1 MATVGAKAAAYARL
15 KRDSNISGRLVF
27 TNVIGRYRSRV
38 IIHLIPQLCFS
49 RRQNTAAPEHN
60 PEYRPGKEE
69 VSDVRDL
76 APRQIQAQN
85 ADKPPEDGTA
95 RDIENKGQP

>member
-69 VSDVRDL
+69 VSDVRNL

-85 ADKPPEDGTA
+85 ADKPPEDGAA
-95 RDIENKGQP
+95 RDIKNNG

>member
-1 MATVGAKAAAYARL
+1 MAAVGAKAAAYARL
-15 KRDSNISGRLVF
+15 KRYCNISGRLLLPIVF
-27 TNVIGRYRSRV
+27 GRYRNRV

-69 VSDVRDL
+69 VSDVRNL
-76 APRQIQAQN
+76 APRQIQAKN
-85 ADKPPEDGTA
+85 ADKTPEDGTA